1 MQQIIRKIKGNSYS
15 LQSISILSVQAFLLG
30 TLLSL
35 FFVDATANFLVF
47 HTVKVLPEAYAAA
60 GIAGIILV
68 QLIHISESI
77 KSNML
82 RFALQYSFVLFAFAA
97 IVAIQFVTYLK
108 FFLFFYFAA
117 TIPFCLLLTNTLQA
131 TASTVKVTNSLALT
145 RLLDVIL
152 LMGIF
157 AGGIWA
163 LIFKRTNTIPIE
175 YIVGSLMFLVF
186 MLQFGVRKYKPAE
199 TPVENSG
206 TISSVV
212 SYFSDL
218 PFKTVLLVTALFILL
233 SVVSFTFID
242 FTFLNTIQTT
252 FIYSV
257 PLSNFLVLFFL
268 TASSLIFIFKIFVY
282 QNLIKN
288 FKINKAIILAPAATI
303 LALIAIS
310 IMLLFPKKFDLGFAY
325 SLLFLGVVFTRIFV
339 QLIRESFEFYTL
351 KLNLVSQEYLAQKKI
366 NAGIL
371 TIFTFWSFFLAGMIL
386 LILKAAEVN
395 GDQMRVLVNLLVALV
410 WLFVAF
416 LLNKAYNNTSLRF
429 ADILSTKEKKADNND
444 PKFRREF
451 DVSNI
456 NYLRYVLNYQS
467 YYQPHHFRKLIRQLP
482 DNLKQKLGITLNT
495 NNFIE
500 ENYPQDKNG
509 AKHHSNGNPGS
520 FFDTS
525 KTSKGYVIES
535 LTESISGEDRIMAVR
550 LIIESRNP
558 KYINILKLLVRDHDD
573 DVKRQAISA
582 ITKFKSTDL
591 IYEALEYLSHE
602 DYADLV
608 CDVLIEIGNDAV
620 VPLSLTFNKP
630 SINLKYQAKIIRTIA
645 QIPSEKSNEFLL
657 SKLDYP
663 NKSIV
668 FEAAMALKKTDFQS
682 ELGNNGQLLQVI
694 ERTIGNC
701 AWLLNKINI
710 LKLEDNARLLYENLR
725 EEYNYTFELLMTLLE
740 LKFGSRLV
748 KFLKQSRNSESSNE
762 HREYGIEILSIIID
776 ESLKEKLFPL
786 LHNNSDEEKIRQLRD
801 QFPLSDNSPDM
812 AIQEIINIDL
822 GYINKWTKSS
832 AIIALG
838 KYRDVTMS
846 EDIIAQLYNPEP
858 ILSESAVY
866 SIKKWGVR
874 RISEMEARIPNK
886 LVPKFTLLSENIE
899 LNKFFLLN
907 QKIGY
912 LKMLPYFS
920 QIRSENL
927 LHLAEIVEGI
937 MLLSGQYHL
946 FELGADEILPLF
958 STPYGELMVS
968 DGGKNTKKLPIGNLY
983 GLTLYAGKL
992 KIEAISD
999 SMLYMIKPENLTT
1012 IVLNFEDISDALFN
1026 YLSDSKIH

>member
-15 LQSISILSVQAFLLG
+15 LQSISVLSVQAFLLG
-30 TLLSL
+30 AIMVL

-47 HTVKVLPEAYAAA
+47 HTVKVLPEAYVAA
-60 GIAGIILV
+60 GIAGIILMQFMRFSEPV
-68 QLIHISESI
+68 KNKMLKYAIH
-77 KSNML
+77 
-82 RFALQYSFVLFAFAA
+82 YSFVFFSFAA
-97 IVAIQFVTYLK
+97 IVAVQFVTYLK

-117 TIPFCLLLTNTLQA
+117 TIPFSLLLINTLH
-131 TASTVKVTNSLALT
+131 ASASHVKVSNSLTLI
-145 RLLDVIL
+145 RLVDVVL
-152 LMGIF
+152 LLGIF
-157 AGGIWA
+157 AGGLWA
-163 LIFKRTNTIPIE
+163 LIFKRTNTVPIE
-175 YIVGSLMFLVF
+175 YIVGSLMFLIF
-186 MLQFGVRKYKPAE
+186 LLQFGIRKYKTSIA
-199 TPVENSG
+199 PVAKSDVVN
-206 TISSVV
+206 SVV

-218 PFKTVLLVTALFILL
+218 PFKTVLLVTVLFILL
-233 SVVSFTFID
+233 SVVSFVFID
-242 FTFLNTIQTT
+242 FTFLDTINNT
-252 FIYSV
+252 FIYTV
-257 PLSNFLVLFFL
+257 PLSKFLVLFFL
-268 TASSLIFIFKIFVY
+268 TSSSLIFIFKIFVY

-303 LALIAIS
+303 LALVAIS

-325 SLLFLGVVFTRIFV
+325 SLLFLGIVFTRIFV

-351 KLNLVSQEYLAQKKI
+351 KLNLVSQEYLGGKKI
-366 NAGIL
+366 DGGIL
-371 TIFTFWSFFLAGMIL
+371 TVFTFWSFFLAGMIM

-395 GDQMRVLVNLLVALV
+395 NDQIRVLVNLFVASV
-410 WLFVAF
+410 WLLVAF
-416 LLNKAYNNTSLRF
+416 LLNKAYINTNLRF
-429 ADILSTKEKKADNND
+429 ADILTRKDKKPDNND

-456 NYLRYVLNYQS
+456 NYLRYLLNYQS

-482 DNLKQKLGITLNT
+482 DNLKQKLGITLNA

-500 ENYPQDKNG
+500 TNYPNGKNG
-509 AKHHSNGNPGS
+509 TTHHSNGNAGI

-525 KTSKGYVIES
+525 KTSKGYMIES
-535 LTESISGEDRIMAVR
+535 LTESISTDDRIMAVR
-550 LIIESRNP
+550 LITESRDS
-558 KYINILKLLVRDHDD
+558 KYINILKLLVRDPEDE
-573 DVKRQAISA
+573 VKRQAISA

-591 IYEALEYLSHE
+591 IYEALEYLNHE

-608 CDVLIEIGNDAV
+608 CDVLIEMGQDAV
-620 VPLSLTFNKP
+620 LPLSLTFNKP

-657 SKLDYP
+657 SKLNYP

-668 FEAAMALKKTDFQS
+668 FEAAMALKKTDFQPDG
-682 ELGNNGQLLQVI
+682 GNLEVLLQVI
-694 ERTIGNC
+694 EKTIGNC
-701 AWLLNKINI
+701 AWLLNKTCI
-710 LKLEDNARLLYENLR
+710 LRLEDNAGLLYENLR
-725 EEYNYTFELLMTLLE
+725 EEYNYTFELLMSLLE
-740 LKFGSRLV
+740 LKYGTRLV
-748 KFLKQSRNSESSNE
+748 KFLKQSRNEESSNE
-762 HREYGIEILSIIID
+762 HREYGIEILSIVID

-786 LHNNSDEEKIRQLRD
+786 LHNNSDVEKIRQLGE
-801 QFPLSDNSPDM
+801 QFPLLNNSPEL

-822 GYINKWTKSS
+822 GFINKWTKSS

-838 KYRDVTMS
+838 KYTDVTMS

-858 ILSESAVY
+858 MLSESAVY

-874 RISEMEARIPNK
+874 RVSEMEARIPDK

-912 LKMLPYFS
+912 LKKLPYFS
-920 QIRSENL
+920 QLRSENL
-927 LHLAEIVEGI
+927 LNLAEIVEAI
-937 MLLSGQYHL
+937 ILMSGEYHL
-946 FELGADEILPLF
+946 FEMGADEILPLF

-968 DGGKNTKKLPIGNLY
+968 DGGSNSKKLPNGNLY
-983 GLTLYAGKL
+983 GLNLYAGKL
-992 KIEAISD
+992 KIEAVTD

-1026 YLSDSKIH
+1026 YLSESKIH